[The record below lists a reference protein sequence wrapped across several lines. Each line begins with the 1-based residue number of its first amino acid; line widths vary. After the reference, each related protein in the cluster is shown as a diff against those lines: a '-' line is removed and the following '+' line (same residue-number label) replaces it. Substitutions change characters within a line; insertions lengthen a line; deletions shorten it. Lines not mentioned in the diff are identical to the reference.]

1 MEGLGRIPVSI
12 NGVTAAGVTDVSFD
26 ENQNQNLRVTA
37 DQQTVRTEGKGK
49 YKFSLDGV
57 LLKSK
62 QIIMAQIAEAKLQGE
77 LNIGYILGGDEF
89 LLVNCGTDSITV
101 SSDSDGKGDFK
112 ISGVATDRLQVR

>member
-1 MEGLGRIPVSI
+1 MEGLGRIPVAI
-12 NGVTAAGVTDVSFD
+12 NGVTAAGVTDVSFG
-26 ENQNQNLRVTA
+26 ENQNQNIRVTA
-37 DQQTVRTEGKGK
+37 DGVQIRTEGAEK

-62 QIIMAQIAEAKLQGE
+62 QIIMAQIAQAKAQGE

-89 LLVNCGTDSITV
+89 LLVDCGTDSIEV